1 MTAVWVKNL
10 LNLQALDLEIR
21 NLKLRLTMIPK
32 EAEKL
37 QQEIAA
43 IESKVKAA
51 KEKKAAHEL
60 QLKKNEAEIAEIND
74 KIGKLQTQSALV
86 KKNTEYQAMLGT
98 IAMLKKSISDLESK
112 QIELMDALSADDKAI
127 YAATAAV
134 KPETAPLRSELKELA
149 ELVNDIKARGRD
161 LLAKRP
167 ELRSMVDSEILPRY
181 EQILKKNDS
190 IPLVP
195 VEVDKCG
202 NCHLRLTPQTMNSA
216 RSGAITFCDNCMH
229 IIYMPDEQE

>member
-202 NCHLRLTPQTMNSA
+202 NCHLRLTPQTMNSS
-216 RSGAITFCDNCMH
+216 RSGAITFCDNCIWKDNICH
-229 IIYMPDEQE
+229 

>member
-43 IESKVKAA
+43 IEGKVKAA
-51 KEKKAAHEL
+51 KEKKASHEL
-60 QLKKNEAEIAEIND
+60 QLKQTEAEIAEIND

-98 IAMLKKSISDLESK
+98 IAMLKKSISELESK
-112 QIELMDALSADDKAI
+112 QIELMDILADDDKAI
-127 YAATAAV
+127 YAAVTAV

-149 ELVNDIKARGRD
+149 ELVNDIKARGRE

-167 ELRSMVDSEILPRY
+167 ELRSMTDSEILPRY

-195 VEVDKCG
+195 VETDKCG
-202 NCHLRLTPQTMNSA
+202 NCHLRLTPQTLNQA

-229 IIYMPDEQE
+229 IISMPDEQE

>member
-43 IESKVKAA
+43 IEGKVKAA
-51 KEKKAAHEL
+51 KEKKASHEL
-60 QLKKNEAEIAEIND
+60 QLKQTEAEIAEIND

-98 IAMLKKSISDLESK
+98 IAMLKKSISELESK
-112 QIELMDALSADDKAI
+112 QIELMDILADDDKAI
-127 YAATAAV
+127 YAAVTAV

-149 ELVNDIKARGRD
+149 ELVNDIKARGRE

-167 ELRSMVDSEILPRY
+167 ELRSMTDSEILPRY

-195 VEVDKCG
+195 VETDKCG
-202 NCHLRLTPQTMNSA
+202 NCHLRLTPQTLNQA